1 MTKPFFNSS
10 SCVPENQCKTGD
22 GLLDVRGAGGEA
34 SCEDT
39 SQICCYQENLISET
53 EIDQIEA
60 ASPPDIEADKETP
73 SEEYDY
79 YDTILCSSLASEGYR
94 YVQTHHFN

>member
-10 SCVPENQCKTGD
+10 SCVPENHCKTGD

-39 SQICCYQENLISET
+39 SQICCYQENLISEI

-79 YDTILCSSLASEGYR
+79 YDNILCSSLASEGFR
-94 YVQTHHFN
+94 